1 MENLIM
7 KRFGQLITVI
17 LMVLLVLTGCGQK
30 EQEEKQPETPAE
42 QVLIRIETEGLGEIA
57 VCNIADGTPAFEDGH
72 PYTSSAMNVDKDT
85 DLVAV
90 CRAKED
96 GWTFV
101 KWTKDGADYSE
112 AEQIEI
118 HADKDTV
125 YTAVFV
131 TSQSS
136 ETVDFNIE
144 DIKVLGDILD
154 LNYVASGYDDD
165 QYIHAFEVN
174 GIVYRA
180 VAKLPAD
187 VQQAIDSLDW
197 KSDDYYDKEYELL
210 APVEIT
216 QLENISEHAMT
227 QEEMNNAFAGKTV
240 GEILDEGW
248 EIKSYYYSED
258 RVDIW
263 KMDDMFCYVLVFDTK
278 YDSNNRDSDSLRDLV
293 VASVE
298 YLGVNDPVDLSIPL
312 D

>member
-1 MENLIM
+1 M

-30 EQEEKQPETPAE
+30 EQEEKQPETPGE

-57 VCNIADGTPAFEDGH
+57 VGNKADGTPSFEDGH

-131 TSQSS
+131 ISQSS

-154 LNYVASGYDDD
+154 LNYVASAYDDD
-165 QYIHAFEVN
+165 QYIQAFEVN

-180 VAKLPAD
+180 IAKLPAD

-197 KSDDYYDKEYELL
+197 KSDDCYDKEYELL

-263 KMDDMFCYVLVFDTK
+263 KMDNMFCYVLVFDTK

-298 YLGVNDPVDLSIPL
+298 YLGVNDPTDLSIPL